1 MEPSPKKNQVY
12 ANASG
17 GLMPNQGQ
25 MKPRLLLETGHLGNF
40 CFQNVEPVKKPL
52 LAVSDV
58 NEKGNIGF
66 FDGHNSSIICGTPAE
81 MEALR
86 KLVASIKTKVPLHY
100 TNGTYKMKA
109 WQPEAPFGRQGR

>member
-1 MEPSPKKNQVY
+1 
-12 ANASG
+12 
-17 GLMPNQGQ
+17 MPNQGQ

-40 CFQNVEPVKKPL
+40 TIQNVDPVKKPL

-66 FDGHNSSIICGTPAE
+66 FDGHNSSLICGTAE
-81 MEALR
+81 EMAALR

-100 TNGTYKMKA
+100 SNGTYKMKA
-109 WQPEAPFGRQGR
+109 WQPEAPFRRQGR